1 MKNNTHLL
9 LFLFAGMLFFA
20 CNNRTKHPQA
30 DLVNQSSPIPETEQ
44 SILQYADSIDTQQS
58 NMEKQVSL
66 IYQLEGLSL
75 FVEKLSWNGKPALY
89 IEHTGDQG
97 LTDRSVK
104 YYFKA
109 DSLLLIRESMKRTKA
124 QEIVFEEKR
133 TYLRNNTPFRQER
146 RLATSSTS
154 LQTRPFTDVKPSGK
168 IEDYAEKLA
177 LLNDALAGQNK
188 FETVFD
194 QYMPTPEGQY
204 LLLKSKIPGGY
215 NSSLLVKEEDALIDS
230 IKQYPSLFKDTKL
243 NLKWEINEKEAVYV
257 PVAAKVTSASGLN
270 R

>member
-1 MKNNTHLL
+1 MKTKPYLL
-9 LFLFAGMLFFA
+9 LPFAGMLFYA
-20 CNNRTKHPQA
+20 CNNQAKHPQA

-58 NMEKQVSL
+58 NMEKKVSL
-66 IYQLEGLSL
+66 IYQLEDFSL
-75 FVEKLSWNGKPALY
+75 YVEKLSWNGKPALY

-97 LTDRSVK
+97 LTDRSAR

-109 DSLLLIRESMKRTKA
+109 DSLLLVRESIKRTKE
-124 QEIVFEEKR
+124 QETVFEEKR

-146 RLATSSTS
+146 RLAVSFSS
-154 LQTRPFTDVKPSGK
+154 LQTKPFTDVKPSGK
-168 IEDYAEKLA
+168 IEDYTEKLA

-194 QYMPTPEGQY
+194 QYMPAPEGQY
-204 LLLKSKIPGGY
+204 LLLKSKVPGGY
-215 NSSLLVKEEDALIDS
+215 SSSLLVKEEDALIDS
-230 IKQYPSLFKDTKL
+230 IKQYPSLFKDAKL
-243 NLKWEINEKEAVYV
+243 QLKWEISEKEAIYV
-257 PVAAKVTSASGLN
+257 PVAAKTTSASGLN